1 MATKAKAKPAAK
13 AKPKPAAKAKAPA
26 KPKPSAQAKPAKLG
40 ASAPDPAK
48 LRALLDDVLANP
60 DDDHPRRVY
69 ADLLSAHGDPR
80 GDFIAVQCEIA
91 ARGGKTEREDP
102 GTKPLWQ
109 RFRELHSKHS
119 AKWTKPLK
127 ALGKQTKWDFH
138 RGFVRALSPASWE
151 ETPTPETLAAILA
164 SEPVIDLELG
174 EEPRLLAK
182 LLDVAGIERVRRL
195 GVHGWSPSSGGSYVG
210 KVVGAATRVTGVREL
225 RLGVKLGDSGV
236 RALIASPALRA
247 VTHLA
252 IGGPGTSAKVAEE
265 LAASALGQQLE
276 ILEWNRE
283 EITPALAQAFIAMP
297 KLKTFVGSVGWVD
310 GTRDLLAERFGDGFV
325 IEDEPGDEYI
335 LDGVA
340 GVSLRKPW
348 KR

>member
-1 MATKAKAKPAAK
+1 M
-13 AKPKPAAKAKAPA
+13 
-26 KPKPSAQAKPAKLG
+26 
-40 ASAPDPAK
+40 
-48 LRALLDDVLANP
+48 LANP
-60 DDDHPRRVY
+60 DDDHARRVY

-91 ARGGKTEREDP
+91 ARGNRTEREDP
-102 GTKPLWQ
+102 KTKPLWE

-127 ALGKQTKWDFH
+127 ALGKHTKWELH
-138 RGFVRALSPASWE
+138 RGFVRALSPASE
-151 ETPTPETLAAILA
+151 EESTTPGALADILA

-195 GVHGWSPSSGGSYVG
+195 GVHGWSPSSGGSFVG

-225 RLGVKLGDSGV
+225 RLGVKLGDPGV
-236 RALIASPALRA
+236 RALLASRALGS

-265 LAASALGQQLE
+265 LASSPLGQQLE

-283 EITPALAQAFIAMP
+283 EITPALAKAFIAMP
-297 KLKTFVGSVGWVD
+297 KLKMFVGSDGWVD